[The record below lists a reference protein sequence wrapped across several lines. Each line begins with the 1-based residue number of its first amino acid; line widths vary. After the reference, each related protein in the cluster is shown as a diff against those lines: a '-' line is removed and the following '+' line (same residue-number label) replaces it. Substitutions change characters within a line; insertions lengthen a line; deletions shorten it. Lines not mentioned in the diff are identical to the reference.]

1 MIIID
6 PEVIG
11 RPCCG
16 WKVIAVVA
24 DDTYDKCW
32 FQANSDNCKWLCS
45 KESFISMDDITIIC
59 CS

>member
-1 MIIID
+1 LKEEYLMIIID

-24 DDTYDKCW
+24 DDTTNVGFKQIVTTVNGYAAK
-32 FQANSDNCKWLCS
+32 NPS
-45 KESFISMDDITIIC
+45 
-59 CS
+59 

>member
-45 KESFISMDDITIIC
+45 KESFI
-59 CS
+59 